1 MTFFLEN
8 LKNKLLISY
17 NNNKLMKFMGI
28 LDFLVYIYKK
38 FQIQIIKSNNIFE
51 NYHYNNMCTINM
63 AHLQV
68 LTLFYL

>member
-28 LDFLVYIYKK
+28 LDYLVYIYKK

-51 NYHYNNMCTINM
+51 NYYYNNM
-63 AHLQV
+63 
-68 LTLFYL
+68 